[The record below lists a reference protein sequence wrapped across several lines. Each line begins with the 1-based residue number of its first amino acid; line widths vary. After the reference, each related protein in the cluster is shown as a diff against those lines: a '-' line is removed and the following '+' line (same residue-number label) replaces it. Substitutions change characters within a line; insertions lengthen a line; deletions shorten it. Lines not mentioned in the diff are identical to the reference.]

1 MLRNLFEEYRF
12 FHQYPDKELHTTAV
26 LFGSIIDQGLVTYVA
41 FCLADLQ
48 YADISPLLLTRVLTL
63 SVAVTSSVEA

>member
-26 LFGSIIDQGLVTYVA
+26 FFGSIIDQGLVTLVSHCAVLIFAVNTYRHN
-41 FCLADLQ
+41 
-48 YADISPLLLTRVLTL
+48 LLLV
-63 SVAVTSSVEA
+63 SD

>member
-26 LFGSIIDQGLVTYVA
+26 FFGSIIDQGLVTYVSH
-41 FCLADLQ
+41 CTLRVV
-48 YADISPLLLTRVLTL
+48 YWSDIL
-63 SVAVTSSVEA
+63 SVLITVL

>member
-63 SVAVTSSVEA
+63 SVAEFCSS